1 MLERFCCFLR
11 EQGKAENTVKAYCLA
26 VSGYMR
32 WYEDIYGEPMG
43 QLCRANV
50 LEHISYLRTERK
62 LANRSVNSKLAAL
75 QCYNEFLIQT
85 GIQNDLILGKRDY
98 LKVQTAYANP
108 STVSRE
114 QVESFRRRVL
124 AGSGNRNYAIVTVLA
139 YAGLRISECLA
150 LLPEDVS
157 LAGKE
162 ITVRQGKGAKTRVVF
177 IGDKVIAAVR
187 DYLEER
193 PDTGSPY
200 LFLSRRGGALSRGQ
214 VNRIF
219 NAYSSTITPHTLRH
233 FFCSTAIEAG
243 YSINAVANQA
253 GHSNIQTTL
262 LYTNPTR
269 EKMKEKANLL

>member
-98 LKVQTAYANP
+98 LKVQT
-108 STVSRE
+108 
-114 QVESFRRRVL
+114 Q
-124 AGSGNRNYAIVTVLA
+124 I
-139 YAGLRISECLA
+139 
-150 LLPEDVS
+150 
-157 LAGKE
+157 
-162 ITVRQGKGAKTRVVF
+162 
-177 IGDKVIAAVR
+177 
-187 DYLEER
+187 
-193 PDTGSPY
+193 
-200 LFLSRRGGALSRGQ
+200 
-214 VNRIF
+214 
-219 NAYSSTITPHTLRH
+219 
-233 FFCSTAIEAG
+233 
-243 YSINAVANQA
+243 QA
-253 GHSNIQTTL
+253 
-262 LYTNPTR
+262 P
-269 EKMKEKANLL
+269 